1 MNQKELA
8 VMNKT
13 AVVTGGTKGIGKA
26 IIKKFAENDFNII
39 TCARNTGDLASLQ
52 QELHQEYP
60 SVDVLVKE
68 ADLSQKAA
76 ADDFTA
82 FILANTSRVDV
93 LINNTGTF
101 IPGEISTEPDGHLE
115 KMINT
120 NLYSAYHLT
129 RGLLP
134 IMMKAG
140 SGDIVNICSIASI
153 MPYAN
158 GGSYSISKY
167 AMLGMTK
174 VLREEMKQH
183 GIRVMAVLPGAT
195 YTSSWE
201 GAEIP
206 ETRFMKAE
214 DVADAVFGAC
224 ALSRNSVVEEVL
236 IRPAEGDL

>member
-1 MNQKELA
+1 LNQKELA

-26 IIKKFAENDFNII
+26 IIKKFAEKDFNII

-101 IPGEISTEPDGHLE
+101 IPV
-115 KMINT
+115 K
-120 NLYSAYHLT
+120 SAQNQTVIL
-129 RGLLP
+129 
-134 IMMKAG
+134 K
-140 SGDIVNICSIASI
+140 
-153 MPYAN
+153 
-158 GGSYSISKY
+158 K
-167 AMLGMTK
+167 
-174 VLREEMKQH
+174 
-183 GIRVMAVLPGAT
+183 
-195 YTSSWE
+195 
-201 GAEIP
+201 
-206 ETRFMKAE
+206 
-214 DVADAVFGAC
+214 
-224 ALSRNSVVEEVL
+224 
-236 IRPAEGDL
+236 